1 MESSTPNSLIPLA
14 ELPLLDIHTDLS
26 AGMGRIVQR
35 HYHYHK
41 QAYRHDVWVPPLG
54 FKLSYSCLNTH
65 PAGIRRPDGYFK
77 RVKIARGKAEKCPCL
92 LDVSTTCPHP
102 YYRSLHSILHTK
114 FARPHSLALTYRLSW
129 GSPYLC
135 PRPMSFS

>member
-14 ELPLLDIHTDLS
+14 GLPLLDIYTDIS
-26 AGMGRIVQR
+26 AGKGRIVQY
-35 HYHYHK
+35 HSHYHK
-41 QAYRHDVWVPPLG
+41 RAYRHDVWVPPLG
-54 FKLSYSCLNTH
+54 SKLSYSCKITG
-65 PAGIRRPDGYFK
+65 PAGVTPPDGHSQSD
-77 RVKIARGKAEKCPCL
+77 KIARDKAEKCPCL

-114 FARPHSLALTYRLSW
+114 FARPHSLALTHRLSW